1 MNKNLLVIIAASEI
15 TIGKLYSD
23 RALSHIMMVRLGIQ
37 GWKSLHLIV
46 SQCW

>member
-15 TIGKLYSD
+15 TIGKLYYD
-23 RALSHIMMVRLGIQ
+23 KALSHIMMVRFGIQ
-37 GWKSLHLIV
+37 RWKSLHLIV